1 MNNSDTDDQEARL
14 LAILATMKVQAT
26 PEADFEERFL
36 YHFHERVTQEI
47 VCTPAHRRALD
58 HVLQLLQNFGV
69 RKIAYGSSA
78 LGIGALA
85 LGFFSIPET
94 QENGIASTHKPN
106 RFETSL
112 ASLAP
117 SLRSDMDSC
126 TCVRVINT
134 ANRHNVEEDAFMA
147 QGGAD
152 ESNGYTSSMNKGWT
166 ADFESPANTSVQGVF
181 AY

>member
-1 MNNSDTDDQEARL
+1 MRSNIADENQEARL
-14 LAILATMKVQAT
+14 VAVLASMKVQIT

-58 HVLQLLQNFGV
+58 HILQAFQNFGM

-78 LGIGALA
+78 LGVGALA
-85 LGFFSIPET
+85 LGFFSVQDS
-94 QENGIASTHKPN
+94 QENGLASNHRQN

-126 TCVRVINT
+126 TCVRVFSAGRVN
-134 ANRHNVEEDAFMA
+134 AEEDAFMA
-147 QGGAD
+147 QGGPD

-166 ADFESPANTSVQGVF
+166 ADFEAPANTSAQRVF

>member
-1 MNNSDTDDQEARL
+1 MRSNIADENQEARL
-14 LAILATMKVQAT
+14 VAVLASMKVQIT

-36 YHFHERVTQEI
+36 YNFHERVTQEI

-58 HVLQLLQNFGV
+58 HVLQALQNFGMG
-69 RKIAYGSSA
+69 KIAFGTSA

-85 LGFFSIPET
+85 LGFFSVPDT
-94 QENGIASTHKPN
+94 QENGIASTHRHN

-117 SLRSDMDSC
+117 SLRSDLDSC
-126 TCVRVINT
+126 TCVRVLRT
-134 ANRHNVEEDAFMA
+134 PKQDAADDEFMA

-152 ESNGYTSSMNKGWT
+152 ESNGYTSSQ
-166 ADFESPANTSVQGVF
+166 FSVS
-181 AY
+181 

>member
-1 MNNSDTDDQEARL
+1 MNGNRLDVQEETL
-14 LAILATMKVQAT
+14 VAILATMRVQAT

-36 YHFHERVTQEI
+36 YNFHERVTQEI

-58 HVLQLLQNFGV
+58 HVLQALQNFGMG
-69 RKIAYGSSA
+69 KIAFGTSA

-85 LGFFSIPET
+85 LGFFSVPDT
-94 QENGIASTHKPN
+94 QENGIASTHRHN

-117 SLRSDMDSC
+117 SLRSDLDSC
-126 TCVRVINT
+126 TCVRVLRT
-134 ANRHNVEEDAFMA
+134 PKQDAADDEFMA
-147 QGGAD
+147 QGGAN

-166 ADFESPANTSVQGVF
+166 ADFESPANTSAQRVF

>member
-1 MNNSDTDDQEARL
+1 MGRNITDDQEARL
-14 LAILATMKVQAT
+14 VAVLASMRVQIT

-36 YHFHERVTQEI
+36 YNFHERVTQEI
-47 VCTPAHRRALD
+47 VCIPAHRRALD
-58 HVLQLLQNFGV
+58 HILQAFQNFGM

-85 LGFFSIPET
+85 FGIFSVQDS
-94 QENGIASTHKPN
+94 QENGLASNHKPN

-126 TCVRVINT
+126 TCVRVISA
-134 ANRHNVEEDAFMA
+134 ANRANAEEDAFMA
-147 QGGAD
+147 QGGPD

-166 ADFESPANTSVQGVF
+166 ADFETPANTSAQRVF

>member
-1 MNNSDTDDQEARL
+1 MNDNKSDISEETLVAM
-14 LAILATMKVQAT
+14 LATMRVKAT

-36 YHFHERVTQEI
+36 YNFHERVTQEI

-58 HVLQLLQNFGV
+58 HVLQALQNFGMG
-69 RKIAYGSSA
+69 KIAFGTSA

-85 LGFFSIPET
+85 LGFFSVPDT
-94 QENGIASTHKPN
+94 QENGIASTHRHN

-117 SLRSDMDSC
+117 SLRSDLDSC
-126 TCVRVINT
+126 TCVRVLRT
-134 ANRHNVEEDAFMA
+134 PKQDAADDEFMA

-166 ADFESPANTSVQGVF
+166 ADFESPANTSAQRVF

>member
-1 MNNSDTDDQEARL
+1 MKSNMTDAQEARL
-14 LAILATMKVQAT
+14 VAILATMKVQAT

-36 YHFHERVTQEI
+36 YNFHERVTQEI

-58 HVLQLLQNFGV
+58 HIFQAFQNFGM

-78 LGIGALA
+78 LGIGAIA

-94 QENGIASTHKPN
+94 QENGIASTHKAN

-126 TCVRVINT
+126 TCVRVIRTN
-134 ANRHNVEEDAFMA
+134 NLQNVEEDAFVA
-147 QGGAD
+147 QGGMD

-166 ADFESPANTSVQGVF
+166 ADFESPANTSATRVF

>member
-1 MNNSDTDDQEARL
+1 MNDNKSDISEETLVAM
-14 LAILATMKVQAT
+14 LATMRVKAT

-36 YHFHERVTQEI
+36 YNFHERVTQEI

-58 HVLQLLQNFGV
+58 HILQALQNFGMG
-69 RKIAYGSSA
+69 KLAFGTSA
-78 LGIGALA
+78 LGVGALA
-85 LGFFSIPET
+85 LGFFSFPDT
-94 QENGIASTHKPN
+94 QENGIASTHKHN

-126 TCVRVINT
+126 TCVRVLS
-134 ANRHNVEEDAFMA
+134 APKLSAADDEFMA
-147 QGGAD
+147 QGGPE
-152 ESNGYTSSMNKGWT
+152 ESNGFTSSMNKGWT
-166 ADFESPANTSVQGVF
+166 ADFETPGTTAAQGVF